1 LSGGVGMEKNV
12 RMAILFDYYG
22 EMLTDKQKEYF
33 DLYYGENLS
42 LSEIAEN
49 DGISRQGVRDVIVR
63 AESIMEDAETK
74 LGMIRQHQEL
84 EAALAEIE
92 IHLTEIAHLNSTRFK
107 NGRLLELCN
116 LIDEK
121 IQLMKR

>member
-1 LSGGVGMEKNV
+1 MEKNV

-22 EMLTDKQKEYF
+22 ELLTEKQKEYF

-63 AESIMEDAETK
+63 AESIMEDAEAK
-74 LGMIRQHQEL
+74 LGIL
-84 EAALAEIE
+84 CGSLISAIVGCVL
-92 IHLTEIAHLNSTRFK
+92 LNKTLPK
-107 NGRLLELCN
+107 E
-116 LIDEK
+116 
-121 IQLMKR
+121 

>member
-1 LSGGVGMEKNV
+1 MEKNV
-12 RMAILFDYYG
+12 RMAILFDYYS
-22 EMLTDKQKEYF
+22 EMLTEKQREYF

-63 AESIMEDAETK
+63 AESIMEDAEAK
-74 LGMIRQHQEL
+74 LGMIRQHEEL
-84 EAALAEIE
+84 EAGLAEVESLLAEI
-92 IHLTEIAHLNSTRFK
+92 ARLNASRFK

-116 LIDEK
+116 LIEARL
-121 IQLMKR
+121 QQMK

>member
-1 LSGGVGMEKNV
+1 MEKNV

-22 EMLTDKQKEYF
+22 DMLTDKQKEYF

-63 AESIMEDAETK
+63 AEAIMEDAETK
-74 LGMIRQHQEL
+74 LGMIKQHEEL
-84 EAALAEIE
+84 ESNLSEVEALLAEI
-92 IHLTEIAHLNSTRFK
+92 AQLNSSRFK

-121 IQLMKR
+121 LQLMKK

>member
-1 LSGGVGMEKNV
+1 MEKNV

-63 AESIMEDAETK
+63 AESIMEDAEAK

-84 EAALAEIE
+84 EAALAELE
-92 IHLTEIAHLNSTRFK
+92 THLTEIAHLNSTRFK

-116 LIDEK
+116 LIDAK

>member
-1 LSGGVGMEKNV
+1 MEKNV

-22 EMLTDKQKEYF
+22 AMLTEKQREYF

-63 AESIMEDAETK
+63 AEAILEDSEEK

-84 EAALAEIE
+84 EAGLAEIE
-92 IHLTEIAHLNSTRFK
+92 TYLAEIAQLNSTRFK

-121 IQLMKR
+121 LQLMKD

>member
-1 LSGGVGMEKNV
+1 MEKNV

-22 EMLTDKQKEYF
+22 EMLTDKQKVYF
-33 DLYYGENLS
+33 DLYYSENLS

-63 AESIMEDAETK
+63 AEAIMEDAEAK

-84 EAALAEIE
+84 EANLADVEAL
-92 IHLTEIAHLNSTRFK
+92 LTEIAQLNGSRFK

-116 LIDEK
+116 LIDAK
-121 IQLMKR
+121 LQLMKK

>member
-1 LSGGVGMEKNV
+1 MEKNV

-22 EMLTDKQKEYF
+22 EMLTAKQREYF
-33 DLYYGENLS
+33 DLYYSENLS

-63 AESIMEDAETK
+63 AEGILEDTEAK
-74 LGMIRQHQEL
+74 LGMIRQRQ
-84 EAALAEIE
+84 ALDRDLADIE
-92 IHLTEIAHLNSTRFK
+92 SWLTEIAMLNSSRFK

-116 LIDEK
+116 LIDAK
-121 IQLMKR
+121 LQLMKEDTYGI

>member
-1 LSGGVGMEKNV
+1 MEKNV
-12 RMAILFDYYG
+12 RMAILFDYYS
-22 EMLTDKQKEYF
+22 ELLTEKQREYF

-63 AESIMEDAETK
+63 AETIMEDTEAK
-74 LGMIRQHQEL
+74 LGMIRQHEEL
-84 EAALAEIE
+84 EAGLARVEAL
-92 IHLTEIAHLNSTRFK
+92 LTEIAGLNSVRFK

-116 LIDEK
+116 LIDAEL
-121 IQLMKR
+121 QQMK

>member
-1 LSGGVGMEKNV
+1 MEKNV

-33 DLYYGENLS
+33 DIYYSENLS

-63 AESIMEDAETK
+63 AETIMEDAEAK

-84 EAALAEIE
+84 EANLADVEAL
-92 IHLTEIAHLNSTRFK
+92 LTEIAQLNGSRFK

-116 LIDEK
+116 LIDAK
-121 IQLMKR
+121 LQLMKK

>member
-1 LSGGVGMEKNV
+1 MEKNV

-22 EMLTDKQKEYF
+22 AMLTEKQREYF

-63 AESIMEDAETK
+63 AEAILEDAEAK
-74 LGMIRQHQEL
+74 LGMIRQHQAL
-84 EAALAEIE
+84 EARLAEIE
-92 IHLTEIAHLNSTRFK
+92 AHLAEIAQLNSTRFK

-121 IQLMKR
+121 LQLMND

>member
-1 LSGGVGMEKNV
+1 MEKNV

-22 EMLTDKQKEYF
+22 EMLTEKQKEYF

-49 DGISRQGVRDVIVR
+49 DGISRQGVRDAIVR
-63 AESIMEDAETK
+63 AEAILEDSEAK
-74 LGMIRQHQEL
+74 LGMVRQHQEL
-84 EAALAEIE
+84 EAALSDIE
-92 IHLTEIAHLNSTRFK
+92 GYLTEIAQLNSARFK

-116 LIDEK
+116 LIDAK
-121 IQLMKR
+121 LQSMKD